1 MGSWTVDPG
10 GRPGVLW
17 QEIKGSLTVDEASS
31 LVEGHR
37 AGVDWFSG
45 GKYAV
50 FCDLREMK
58 VLSGEAAAAFEQ
70 AKVYSA
76 AQPNFGGSSVLVAST
91 VVALQHQ
98 RTSTS
103 GGVMKTE
110 MIGTDEDAL
119 WEHLTELLTR

>member
-10 GRPGVLW
+10 RRPGVLW
-17 QEIKGSLTVDEASS
+17 LEITGILTVDEARS

-37 AGVDWFSG
+37 AGVDWFAG
-45 GKYAV
+45 EKYAV

-58 VLSGEAAAAFEQ
+58 VLSGEAAATFEE
-70 AKVYSA
+70 AKIYSA
-76 AQPNFGGSSVLVAST
+76 AQPNFRGSSVLVAST
-91 VVALQHQ
+91 VVALQHR

-103 GGVMKTE
+103 GGVMNTE

-119 WEHLTELLTR
+119 WEHITELLSQ